1 MRPSREGCFPP
12 MIRFLQSKDNRL
24 VKAIFI
30 VIIGAA
36 VITMV
41 VTLIP
46 GIFADAATTADTYAT
61 VYPHWYSRLTF
72 TGDKIPMSRVQDMAQ
87 QQMQR
92 QRLPEQYASLFMPR
106 FLSQAGQQ
114 LIMQKVLLAKAA
126 GLGISATEDDV
137 RSYLKTGQ
145 MGELLFPNGQYI
157 GDEKYKQLVSQN
169 NMTIDQFQQAVADQI
184 VIQRLR
190 SLITGGVTVS
200 DKEIQDQYKKQN
212 IKIKFDYAVISQDDL
227 RKQINPTDA
236 ELQAFFTKNA
246 ARYANAVPE
255 ERKISYFAFTAD
267 QIPGGAPKA
276 TDQEIQAYYQ
286 AHQADYEVPDQARSR
301 HILIKYPGGAAKTDA
316 EAKAKAEALLKQ
328 IQGGAD
334 FAELAKK
341 NSEDPGSGAQG
352 GELGFAKPGTMVPE
366 FDKAIFSQKIG
377 ETTLVHTQ
385 YGYHILQVEER
396 QTKHSQPLNEV
407 KASIEVNLIRQKEA
421 QVESAYAAGLAAE
434 AQKNGLA
441 KTAAAHR
448 LEVVTTPSLTAQGVI
463 PGLPDGSQ
471 VIAKAFSAKPNGD
484 PQFAPSGEGYAIFQV
499 TGVTP
504 AHAPAFA
511 DWKQKVATDYADERL
526 PQLLN
531 EKTKELADKAKAD
544 KDLAKAAKEMGATV
558 KTSDLVGDS
567 GQVPD
572 LGSVGTVAPELFN
585 LAPGEISG
593 PINAQRTG
601 VVVKLLDKVSPTPE
615 EIAKNLDQTRE
626 QILDQRQEEVFGI
639 YVTNAQEEFKKAKLI
654 AINAK
659 VAKQQQGPG
668 DLLGQ

>member
-1 MRPSREGCFPP
+1 

-46 GIFADAATTADTYAT
+46 GIFQDASVTPDTYAT
-61 VYPHWYSRLTF
+61 VYPHWYSRFTF
-72 TGDKIPMSRVQDMAQ
+72 TGEKIPMTRVQDLAQ

-106 FLSQAGQQ
+106 FIAQAGQQ
-114 LIMQKVLLAKAA
+114 LIMQKILLAKAA
-126 GLGISATEDDV
+126 GMGIVANDDDV
-137 RSYLKTGQ
+137 RSFLKTGQ
-145 MGELLFPNGQYI
+145 LGEYLFPKGEFI
-157 GDEKYKQLVSQN
+157 GDDKYKQFVSQN
-169 NMTIDQFQQAVADQI
+169 FNMSINDFQQAVADDI

-190 SLITGGVTVS
+190 SLITAGVTVP
-200 DKEIQDQYKKQN
+200 DKEIRDQYVKQN

-227 RKQINPTDA
+227 RKQINPSDA

-255 ERKISYFAFTAD
+255 ERKITYFAFTAD
-267 QIPGGAPKA
+267 QLPGGVPKIS
-276 TDQEIQAYYQ
+276 DQQIQAYYQ
-286 AHQADYEVPDQARSR
+286 AHQSEYQVPEQAKSR

-352 GELGFAKPGTMVPE
+352 GELGFARRGTMVPE
-366 FDKAIFSQKIG
+366 FDNAIFTQKIG
-377 ETTLVHTQ
+377 DTTLVHTQ
-385 YGYHILQVEER
+385 YGYHIIQVEER
-396 QTKHSQPLNEV
+396 QAAHDQPLSEV
-407 KASIEVNLIRQKEA
+407 KGAIEATLVRQQEA
-421 QVESAYAAGLAAE
+421 QAETTYANALAAE

-441 KTAAAHR
+441 KTAAAHH
-448 LEVVTTPSLTAQGVI
+448 LEVVTTPALTAQGVI

-471 VIAKAFSAKPNGD
+471 VISKAFTAKLNGE
-484 PQFAPSGEGYAIFQV
+484 PQFAQSGEGYAIFQV
-499 TGVTP
+499 TGITP
-504 AHAPAFA
+504 AHAPTFT
-511 DWKQKVATDYADERL
+511 DWKAKVATDYADERL

-531 EKTKELADKAKAD
+531 EKTKELADKAKAEH
-544 KDLAKAAKEMGATV
+544 DLAKAAKELGATV

-572 LGSVGTVAPELFN
+572 FGQVGSVAPDLFN
-585 LAPGEISG
+585 LNPGDISG

-601 VVVKLLDKVSPTPE
+601 VVAKIIDKVSPTPD

-626 QILDQRQEEVFGI
+626 QILNQHQEEVFG
-639 YVTNAQEEFKKAKLI
+639 VFVSNAEDEYKKAKLI

-659 VAKQQQGPG
+659 IAKQTGPG
-668 DLLGQ
+668 DQLGQ

>member
-1 MRPSREGCFPP
+1 

-41 VTLIP
+41 ITLIP

-72 TGDKIPMSRVQDMAQ
+72 TGDKISMTRVQEMAQ

-106 FLSQAGQQ
+106 FISQAGQQ
-114 LIMQKVLLAKAA
+114 LIVQKVLLAKAA
-126 GLGISATEDDV
+126 SLGISANEDDV
-137 RSYLKTGQ
+137 RNFLKTGQ
-145 MGELLFPNGQYI
+145 LGEYLFPNGQYI
-157 GDEKYKQLVSQN
+157 GDDKYKQFVSSN
-169 NMTIDQFQQAVADQI
+169 FNMTIDNFQQAVADDI

-190 SLITGGVTVS
+190 SLITAGVTVS
-200 DKEIQDQYKKQN
+200 DKEIRDQYVKQN

-227 RKQINPTDA
+227 RKQIKPTDA
-236 ELQAFFTKNA
+236 ELQAFFTKNS

-255 ERKISYFAFTAD
+255 ERKITYFAFTAD

-286 AHQADYEVPDQARSR
+286 AHQADYEVPDEARSR

-385 YGYHILQVEER
+385 YGYHIIQVEER
-396 QTKHSQPLNEV
+396 QAKHSQPLNEV

-421 QVESAYAAGLAAE
+421 QVEAAYAATLATE

-441 KTAAAHR
+441 KTAAAHH
-448 LEVVTTPSLTAQGVI
+448 LEVVTTPSLSSQGVI

-471 VIAKAFSAKPNGD
+471 VIAKAFTAKLNGD
-484 PQFAPSGEGYAIFQV
+484 PQFAQSGEGYAIFQV

-511 DWKQKVATDYADERL
+511 DWMSKVATDYADERL

-572 LGSVGTVAPELFN
+572 LGQVGSVAPQLFSLN
-585 LAPGEISG
+585 PGDISG

-626 QILDQRQEEVFGI
+626 QILDQRREEVFGI
-639 YVTNAQEEFKKAKLI
+639 YVSSAEDQFKKAKLI

-659 VAKQQQGPG
+659 LAKQQGPG
-668 DLLGQ
+668 DTLGQ

>member
-1 MRPSREGCFPP
+1 

-46 GIFADAATTADTYAT
+46 GIFQDASVTPDTYAT
-61 VYPHWYSRLTF
+61 VYPHWYSRFTF
-72 TGDKIPMSRVQDMAQ
+72 TGEKIPMTRVQDLAQ

-106 FLSQAGQQ
+106 FIAQAGQQ
-114 LIMQKVLLAKAA
+114 LIMQKILLAKAA
-126 GLGISATEDDV
+126 GMGIVANDDDV
-137 RSYLKTGQ
+137 RSFLKTGQ
-145 MGELLFPNGQYI
+145 LGEYLFPKGEFI
-157 GDEKYKQLVSQN
+157 GDDKYKTFVSQN
-169 NMTIDQFQQAVADQI
+169 FNMSINDFQQAVADDI

-190 SLITGGVTVS
+190 SLITAGVTVP
-200 DKEIQDQYKKQN
+200 DKEIRDAYVKQN

-227 RKQINPTDA
+227 RKQINPSDA

-255 ERKISYFAFTAD
+255 ERKITYFAFTAD
-267 QIPGGAPKA
+267 QIPGGAPKIS
-276 TDQEIQAYYQ
+276 DQQIQAYYQ
-286 AHQADYEVPDQARSR
+286 AHQSEYQVPEQAKSR

-352 GELGFAKPGTMVPE
+352 GELGFARRGTMVPE
-366 FDKAIFSQKIG
+366 FDNAIFTQKIG
-377 ETTLVHTQ
+377 DTTLVHTQ
-385 YGYHILQVEER
+385 YGYHIIQVEER
-396 QTKHSQPLNEV
+396 QAAHNQPLSEV
-407 KASIEVNLIRQKEA
+407 KGAIEATLVRQQETQA
-421 QVESAYAAGLAAE
+421 ETTYANALAAE

-441 KTAAAHR
+441 KTAAAHH
-448 LEVVTTPSLTAQGVI
+448 LDVVTTPELNAQGVI

-471 VIAKAFSAKPNGD
+471 VISKAFTAKLNGD
-484 PQFAPSGEGYAIFQV
+484 PQFAQSGEGYAIFQV
-499 TGVTP
+499 TGITP
-504 AHAPAFA
+504 AHAPTFT
-511 DWKQKVATDYADERL
+511 DWKAKVATDYADERL

-531 EKTKELADKAKAD
+531 EKTKELADKAKAEH
-544 KDLAKAAKEMGATV
+544 DLAKAAKEMGATV

-572 LGSVGTVAPELFN
+572 FGQVGSVAPDLFN
-585 LAPGEISG
+585 LNPGDISG

-601 VVVKLLDKVSPTPE
+601 VVAKIIDKVSPTPD

-626 QILDQRQEEVFGI
+626 QILNQHQEEVFG
-639 YVTNAQEEFKKAKLI
+639 VFVSNAEDEYKKAKLI
-654 AINAK
+654 AINSK
-659 VAKQQQGPG
+659 IAKQTGPG
-668 DLLGQ
+668 DQLGQ